1 MLYLFLLTIS
11 IDTLEMSSNL
21 LRSIQKINSEIIT
34 YSDLPEEQNLLAQMW
49 IKENKLSLLSSK
61 GIFSNY
67 WVITK
72 TTSSSSTYELY
83 CGENVS
89 WTSHG
94 ITNVPEMIYVIEN
107 NKFKGILIGT
117 TITDLISF
125 GVSGIYQWKKTI
137 KSEPTAY
144 IMAGDKMIGV
154 SPGTRM
160 HHIDHTTGKIS
171 EIHVGPAS
179 FASSVSP
186 FPNMLPGIVNISS
199 FQRADTIAHAQRTQ
213 QDQIMQ
219 LMNTPG
225 ISLGAIGRNLGNIR
239 FG

>member
-1 MLYLFLLTIS
+1 MLIIS
-11 IDTLEMSSNL
+11 INTSEMSSNL
-21 LRSIQKINSEIIT
+21 LRSIQKINSEMIA
-34 YSDLPEEQNLLAQMW
+34 YSDLPEEQNMLGQLW
-49 IKENKLSLLSSK
+49 IKESKSSLLSSK
-61 GIFSNY
+61 GVFSNY

-83 CGENVS
+83 CGDNVE
-89 WTSHG
+89 WLSHG
-94 ITNVPEMIYVIEN
+94 ITKLPEMIYVIEN

-125 GVSGIYQWKKTI
+125 GTSGIYQWKKTI
-137 KSEPTAY
+137 KSEPIAY

-171 EIHVGPAS
+171 EIHVGPA
-179 FASSVSP
+179 P

-219 LMNTPG
+219 LMHTPG

>member
-1 MLYLFLLTIS
+1 
-11 IDTLEMSSNL
+11 MSSNL
-21 LRSIQKINSEIIT
+21 LRSIQKINSEMIA
-34 YSDLPEEQNLLAQMW
+34 YSDLPEEQNILGQLW
-49 IKENKLSLLSSK
+49 IKESKSSLLSSK
-61 GIFSNY
+61 GVFSNY

-83 CGENVS
+83 CGENVEWS
-89 WTSHG
+89 SHG
-94 ITNVPEMIYVIEN
+94 ITKLPEMIYVIEN

-125 GVSGIYQWKKTI
+125 GTSGIYQWKKTI
-137 KSEPTAY
+137 KSEPVAY

-154 SPGTRM
+154 SSGTRM
-160 HHIDHTTGKIS
+160 HHIDHTTGKVS

-179 FASSVSP
+179 FASSASFASP

-199 FQRADTIAHAQRTQ
+199 FQRGDTIAHAQRSQ

>member
-1 MLYLFLLTIS
+1 
-11 IDTLEMSSNL
+11 MSSNL
-21 LRSIQKINSEIIT
+21 LRSIQKINSEIIA
-34 YSDLPEEQNLLAQMW
+34 YSDLPEEQNMLGQLW
-49 IKENKLSLLSSK
+49 IKESKSLLLSSK
-61 GIFSNY
+61 GVFSNY

-72 TTSSSSTYELY
+72 NTSYSSTYELN

-89 WTSHG
+89 WTLHG
-94 ITNVPEMIYVIEN
+94 IIKIPEIIYVIEN

-125 GVSGIYQWKKTI
+125 GTSGIYQWIQPI
-137 KSEPTAY
+137 KSEPIAY

-154 SPGTRM
+154 APGTRM
-160 HHIDHTTGKIS
+160 HHIDHRTGKVS
-171 EIHVGPAS
+171 EINIGSA
-179 FASSVSP
+179 SP

-219 LMNTPG
+219 LMHTPG
-225 ISLGAIGRNLGNIR
+225 ISLGAIGRNLGNIK

>member
-1 MLYLFLLTIS
+1 
-11 IDTLEMSSNL
+11 MSSNL
-21 LRSIQKINSEIIT
+21 LRSIQKINSEII
-34 YSDLPEEQNLLAQMW
+34 SNLDLPEEQNMLGQLW
-49 IKENKLSLLSSK
+49 IKESKLSLLSNK

-72 TTSSSSTYELY
+72 TISSSSLYELF
-83 CGENVS
+83 CGENVQ
-89 WTSHG
+89 WTLRG
-94 ITNVPEMIYVIEN
+94 ISKIPEMIYVIEN

-117 TITDLISF
+117 TITDLIAF
-125 GVSGIYQWKKTI
+125 GESGIYQWISTI
-137 KSEPTAY
+137 KSEPIAY

-154 SPGTRM
+154 APGTRM
-160 HHIDHTTGKIS
+160 HHIDHRTGNVS
-171 EIHVGPAS
+171 EIHIGSPPS
-179 FASSVSP
+179 TP

-213 QDQIMQ
+213 QNHIMQ

-225 ISLGAIGRNLGNIR
+225 ISLGAIGRNLGGIR